1 MYSGPEEKM
10 QMNVSF
16 LGFQF
21 LFSLFWEHEDRQ
33 QVVFS
38 YLKLDSRFRLK
49 PSGIWNEENSFDSGL
64 LLFVLSDCE
73 MWWKAHFTSY

>member
-1 MYSGPEEKM
+1 MD
-10 QMNVSF
+10 VHVAF

-38 YLKLDSRFRLK
+38 YLKLDSRFRLE

-64 LLFVLSDCE
+64 LWFVLSDCE
-73 MWWKAHFTSY
+73 MWWKAHFASY